1 MAPEEKTL
9 KNSKET
15 LTVLEA
21 IADKALEIQKT
32 FEKSND
38 AAETMTQIITAQETK
53 VESLIKL
60 EKELAEKKKKYEEEL
75 KTLDEQI
82 QEDMENNEGQRVQFL
97 QDKRDQAQKN
107 YDDITT
113 KGIPLNST
121 ELEQEREKLQ
131 LKRDAERFIQG
142 EIDSTKKLIGEIEG
156 FLNTIPV
163 VGSMIGKAL
172 GLSQIG
178 KDIEENLQKRL
189 KNVGE
194 EGEELPSIFS
204 IALSGIGNSFK
215 ALGATIAAN
224 PVMALLTLAIAVG
237 VAFRNFKKE
246 ARDTANELEI
256 SAQAAQDMAFELKQA
271 EFSFKFLGL
280 DSAKLKTTLTQLS
293 EEFGTMEMITV
304 ENAVNIEKM
313 AQEMGVA
320 GIEIVKFNKVMM
332 DLTGASFDVA
342 NNIAQSVADLAE
354 SEGVAVGRV
363 MKDVATNAETFAKF
377 SMDGAEGL
385 ARAAVEAAKIGGSLS
400 EVLKVA
406 DDVLKLETSI
416 SNQFKAQVIT
426 GKQINLETARRLALE
441 GDIEGLTREVQDIV
455 RNVGDLQTMNVIERQ
470 SIADA
475 LGISVRELQ
484 RISRGEAQQ
493 ERESVQDKLDVTNK
507 LLAQLDEKAA
517 AEYALLEGGIDTN
530 DATVRVFT

>member
-1 MAPEEKTL
+1 MAESTKEQIKNQNTILDQLTKISEKTVEIAENFRDQFDAATTVETAIKAQQTRVENLNTQYDASVKVIEKSFEAAHKAADDLNSAILSGNAEAAAIAEKQLENANQQIDNAINLSGYLGEQVQAEEKKL
-9 KNSKET
+9 K
-15 LTVLEA
+15 LQQAVEA
-21 IADKALEIQKT
+21 SVQAQADKA
-32 FEKSND
+32 
-38 AAETMTQIITAQETK
+38 
-53 VESLIKL
+53 
-60 EKELAEKKKKYEEEL
+60 KELGDKMSSVFNVIPGGATISKFL
-75 KTLDEQI
+75 GFDTLGD
-82 QEDMENNEGQRVQFL
+82 DMSKSV
-97 QDKRDQAQKN
+97 
-107 YDDITT
+107 
-113 KGIPLNST
+113 
-121 ELEQEREKLQ
+121 
-131 LKRDAERFIQG
+131 
-142 EIDSTKKLIGEIEG
+142 IDSLD
-156 FLNTIPV
+156 
-163 VGSMIGKAL
+163 
-172 GLSQIG
+172 
-178 KDIEENLQKRL
+178 DIEEDSTSTGLALGGVFNGLTAGLNRL
-189 KNVGE
+189 K
-194 EGEELPSIFS
+194 
-204 IALSGIGNSFK
+204 
-215 ALGATIAAN
+215 
-224 PVMALLTLAIAVG
+224 
-237 VAFRNFKKE
+237 VAFMTNPFLVSAAAVLALATAVMSFRKA
-246 ARDTANELEI
+246 ARDTAAELEI
-256 SAQAAQDMAFELKQA
+256 SAQATREMTLQLKMAEGHMKV
-271 EFSFKFLGL
+271 LGF
-280 DSAKLKTTLTQLS
+280 DSSKLQTTLAQLS

-304 ENAVNIEKM
+304 ENAKNIEMM

-342 NNIAQSVADLAE
+342 TNIAQSVADLAD

>member
-9 KNSKET
+9 KTSKET

-21 IADKALEIQKT
+21 IADKALDIQKT

-163 VGSMIGKAL
+163 VGSMVGKAL
-172 GLSQIG
+172 GLGQIG

-215 ALGATIAAN
+215 ALGATIVAN
-224 PVMALLTLAIAVG
+224 PVMALLSLAIAIG

-246 ARDTANELEI
+246 ARDTASELEI

-271 EFSFKFLGL
+271 EFSFKL
-280 DSAKLKTTLTQLS
+280 
-293 EEFGTMEMITV
+293 
-304 ENAVNIEKM
+304 
-313 AQEMGVA
+313 
-320 GIEIVKFNKVMM
+320 
-332 DLTGASFDVA
+332 
-342 NNIAQSVADLAE
+342 
-354 SEGVAVGRV
+354 
-363 MKDVATNAETFAKF
+363 
-377 SMDGAEGL
+377 
-385 ARAAVEAAKIGGSLS
+385 
-400 EVLKVA
+400 
-406 DDVLKLETSI
+406 
-416 SNQFKAQVIT
+416 
-426 GKQINLETARRLALE
+426 
-441 GDIEGLTREVQDIV
+441 
-455 RNVGDLQTMNVIERQ
+455 
-470 SIADA
+470 
-475 LGISVRELQ
+475 
-484 RISRGEAQQ
+484 
-493 ERESVQDKLDVTNK
+493 
-507 LLAQLDEKAA
+507 
-517 AEYALLEGGIDTN
+517 
-530 DATVRVFT
+530 